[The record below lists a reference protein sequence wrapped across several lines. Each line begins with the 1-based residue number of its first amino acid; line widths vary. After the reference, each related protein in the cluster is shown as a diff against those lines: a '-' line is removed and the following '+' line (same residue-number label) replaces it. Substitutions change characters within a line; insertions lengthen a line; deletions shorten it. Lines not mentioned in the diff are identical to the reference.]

1 MPAYIALGSNLDEP
15 RHQVENG
22 FACIERL
29 AQTRLI
35 VRSRLYAS
43 DPLGT
48 ISQPSF
54 VNAVAGVLTMLA
66 PRQLLVALKELERAL
81 GREQPIVRW
90 GPRRIDFDLL
100 VYADVRI
107 DETDLVVP
115 HVGIPQRNFV
125 LYPLRDIAPELVIPG
140 FGVVRE
146 LARRV
151 GAAGLHVLP

>member
-15 RHQVENG
+15 RQQVENG
-22 FACIERL
+22 FACLGRL

-35 VRSRLYAS
+35 ARSRFYAS
-43 DPLGT
+43 EPLGA
-48 ISQPSF
+48 IAQPSF
-54 VNAVAGVLTMLA
+54 VNAVAGVLTRLA
-66 PRQLLVALKELERAL
+66 PRELLTELKQLERML

-100 VYADVRI
+100 VYADVRV

-115 HVGIPQRNFV
+115 HVGVPQRNFV
-125 LYPLRDIAPELVIPG
+125 LYPLHDIAPELVIPG

-146 LARRV
+146 LAQRV

>member
-1 MPAYIALGSNLDEP
+1 MPAYLALGSNLDEP
-15 RHQVENG
+15 RGQVENG
-22 FACIERL
+22 FVRIARI

-35 VRSRLYAS
+35 ARSRLYAS
-43 DPLGT
+43 APLGAVA
-48 ISQPSF
+48 QPNF
-54 VNAVAGVLTMLA
+54 VNAVAGVLTKLA
-66 PRQLLVALKELERAL
+66 PRELLTELKELERAL

-100 VYADVRI
+100 VYADIRV

-146 LARRV
+146 LAQRV